1 MCDYS
6 LMTFPNRLAN
16 EGEILVTHKFPTGSI
31 GFVSPMDLCAPAPV
45 RPPCVNVSAWSKVK
59 GWFAAAPARPTIPA
73 VCIPPGARLKV
84 QSVPVKIQHV
94 LRAERGDDVLFTEIT
109 ATWGQFRD
117 GLRVRGKEE
126 ILLQSLGEGLEVQ
139 VIDMASSQ
147 EVPQRE
153 EYTYSLVPRR

>member
-16 EGEILVTHKFPTGSI
+16 EGETLVTHKFSTGSI
-31 GFVSPMDLCAPAPV
+31 GFVSPMDLCAPVPV
-45 RPPCVNVSAWSKVK
+45 RPPCVNVSLWGKVR
-59 GWFAAAPARPTIPA
+59 GWFAAPPARPAIPA
-73 VCIPPGARLKV
+73 VCIPPGARLRV
-84 QSVPVKIQHV
+84 QSVPVNIQRV
-94 LRAERGDDVLFTEIT
+94 FKAEPGDDVLFTEIT

-117 GLRVRGKEE
+117 GLRVREKEE

-139 VIDMASSQ
+139 VIDLASSQ

-153 EYTYSLVPRR
+153 EYTYSLDPRR